1 MAKRKAVSGSKG
13 RKKKKVDEE
22 DVWFA
27 AVETQDDIGPE
38 LVSKMYHLNDEC
50 QKSMFHTQYTYLHH

>member
-22 DVWFA
+22 DEWFA
-27 AVETQDDIGPE
+27 GISTQEDIRPA
-38 LVSKMYHLNDEC
+38 LINKMYHINDEC
-50 QKSMFHTQYTYLHH
+50 QKSMSHTHKHI